1 MILKDLKELIQ
12 LKWHYGQKVL
22 CSMDKESTAR
32 VFFGKTLAS
41 VGRFGEDGA
50 MQRTGR
56 HVRPGK
62 AAA

>member
-1 MILKDLKELIQ
+1 
-12 LKWHYGQKVL
+12 
-22 CSMDKESTAR
+22 MDKESTAR

-56 HVRPGK
+56 HVRLGQ